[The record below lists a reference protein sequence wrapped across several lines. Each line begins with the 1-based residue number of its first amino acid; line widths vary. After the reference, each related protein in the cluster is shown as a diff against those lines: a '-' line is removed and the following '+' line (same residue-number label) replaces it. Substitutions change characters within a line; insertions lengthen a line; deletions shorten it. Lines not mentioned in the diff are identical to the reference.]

1 MNNKKKQRLLLGL
14 IAIAIL
20 ALTSCAPPQPLK
32 PWSSSQLSGI
42 TFEFKDTD
50 PDGGEVSGDVV
61 LDIGSVAKITGATHY
76 IVYWSGSA
84 SSSGKGEPLADP
96 IDINFSGTVLY
107 KVPANTKIPSSRNE
121 YFLLFVKD
129 AKNAEVYTGVSTS
142 VEDDGAAKKA
152 AEAEKA
158 KTDATAAAALKTEQE
173 AETKKAAEA
182 EKAVAEKAEAKE
194 AETAAAVAAVKMVVR
209 IENILFD
216 FDRAEITPA
225 FKRYLQKTLENA
237 ENLSSV
243 KMTIEGHCD
252 ERGSNEYN
260 LALGERRAHALK
272 RYLISLGVLEENID
286 TLSYGEE
293 KPADPRHSEDAW
305 RKNRRANTE
314 IEN

>member
-1 MNNKKKQRLLLGL
+1 MINQMNNNKKQRLLLGL

-129 AKNAEVYTGVSTS
+129 AKNAEVYTGASTS

-158 KTDATAAAALKTEQE
+158 ETAAVAA
-173 AETKKAAEA
+173 ATKAEA
-182 EKAVAEKAEAKE
+182 EKAEAVKAEAEKAKAKE
-194 AETAAAVAAVKMVVR
+194 AESAVAAGKMVVR

>member
-1 MNNKKKQRLLLGL
+1 MNNKKTQRLLLGL
-14 IAIAIL
+14 IVIAIL
-20 ALTSCAPPQPLK
+20 ALTSCAQPQPLK

-84 SSSGKGEPLADP
+84 RSSGKGQALADP

-107 KVPANTKIPSSRNE
+107 KVPANTKVPSSRNE

-142 VEDDGAAKKA
+142 VEDDGAARKA

-158 KTDATAAAALKTEQE
+158 DTAAGAA
-173 AETKKAAEA
+173 APVTKAEA
-182 EKAVAEKAEAKE
+182 EKAKAEKAEAEKVEAKE
-194 AETAAAVAAVKMVVR
+194 AQTAAAGAAGKMVVR
-209 IENILFD
+209 IENVLFD
-216 FDRAEITPA
+216 FDRAVIAPA
-225 FKRYLQKTLENA
+225 FKRYLQKTFENA

-272 RYLISLGVLEENID
+272 RYLISLGILEENID

>member
-1 MNNKKKQRLLLGL
+1 MNNNKKQRLLLGL

-129 AKNAEVYTGVSTS
+129 AKNAEVYTGASTS

-158 KTDATAAAALKTEQE
+158 ETAAVAA
-173 AETKKAAEA
+173 ATKAEA
-182 EKAVAEKAEAKE
+182 EKAEAVKAEAEKAKAKE
-194 AETAAAVAAVKMVVR
+194 AESAVAAGKMVVR